1 MKRPSRRE
9 FLGKAAGVSGAL
21 ALGAPLAAF
30 ARHGGLDAEAGYGP
44 LEPRPDENTGAAP
57 LALPRGFRYW
67 SIGAAGSPMSD
78 GRPTPPAHDGTAAF
92 ASGSRVR
99 LVRNHECRGGGPAF
113 GPAEMAYDPEAPGG
127 TTTLVFD
134 PAHPERPESFASL
147 SGTSTNCAGGLT
159 PWGSWLTCEET
170 FHETRSSGRV
180 LRHGYVFEVPSAADR
195 AVPATPLR
203 ALGRFVHEAV
213 AVDPETGIV
222 YQTEDADAA
231 GFFRFVP
238 EGGLAAGRLQM
249 LAVSGR
255 PNADTRG
262 KQTVGRA
269 LPASWLDVDEPDP
282 AEGQPSCHRQGFKK
296 GAAVF
301 RRLEGAWWSPVD
313 RAVYFTATDGGDAR
327 AGQVWAFRPAPGDG
341 TLTLVYES
349 PSPQALFK
357 PDNITVSPTG
367 GLLVCE
373 DPDGRHSCR
382 LQGLSRE
389 GTLFPFAADRRPGP
403 GALPGARDEFT
414 GACFSPDG
422 TWLFVNLQ
430 GLGVTF
436 AITGPFSAGPL
447 GRS

>member
-1 MKRPSRRE
+1 MRHPSRRE
-9 FLGKAAGVSGAL
+9 FLRTTAAASGGLAL
-21 ALGAPLAAF
+21 AAPLETL
-30 ARHGGLDAEAGYGP
+30 ARTGRLDPEAGYGP
-44 LEPRPDENTGAAP
+44 LEPRPDEITGATL

-67 SIGAAGSPMSD
+67 PIGATGSLMSD

-92 ASGSRVR
+92 AHGSRLR
-99 LVRNHECRGGGPAF
+99 LVRNHEQRGVGPAF
-113 GPAEMAYDPEAPGG
+113 GPVELAYDPEAPGG

-170 FHETRSSGRV
+170 FHETRSAGRV
-180 LRHGYVFEVPSAADR
+180 LRHGYVFEVPSGAMSTVR
-195 AVPATPLR
+195 ATPLR

-213 AVDPETGIV
+213 VVDPKTGIL
-222 YQTEDADAA
+222 YLTEDAEAA

-238 EGGLAAGRLQM
+238 ERGLAAGRLQM
-249 LAVSGR
+249 LALR
-255 PNADTRG
+255 ERANADTRLE
-262 KQTVGRA
+262 QTVGRERKV
-269 LPASWLDVDEPDP
+269 SWVDVDEPDP
-282 AEGQPSCHRQGFKK
+282 AEGRPSCHRQGFRK

-301 RRLEGAWWSPVD
+301 RRLEGAWWSPID
-313 RAVYFTATDGGDAR
+313 RAVYFTATDGGDAK
-327 AGQVWAFRPAPGDG
+327 AGQVWAYRPTPAEG

-367 GLLVCE
+367 ALLLCE
-373 DPDGRHSCR
+373 DPDGSRPCR
-382 LQGLSRE
+382 LQGLS
-389 GTLFPFAADRRPGP
+389 GDGKIYPFAAFARPGQ
-403 GALPGARDEFT
+403 GALLGARDEFT

-430 GLGVTF
+430 RLGVTF
-436 AITGPFSAGPL
+436 AITGPFAEGPL
-447 GRS
+447 GLV